1 MLWLFNRTTHYALSF
16 FTDNMVR
23 FIIKKNKM
31 MHDNSWGWG
40 MGWGMWLIPRAVI
53 FIIVFFLRGR
63 LKR

>member
-1 MLWLFNRTTHYALSF
+1 
-16 FTDNMVR
+16 
-23 FIIKKNKM
+23 

-40 MGWGMWLIPRAVI
+40 MGWGMWLIPLAVI